1 MEGYKATF
9 ITATK
14 ELNIKERI
22 AAKQFNDCTQL
33 DDATKEAPLVIEFDY
48 YVDFNVHNEF
58 VRDQNK
64 KDYRKRVIVT
74 TDGERYIT
82 GSETLMSSMDD
93 ILDELKDEEGY
104 VPTFKFYRKP
114 SKNYAGKDFLSCTLV

>member
-9 ITATK
+9 ISATK

-48 YVDFNVHNEF
+48 YVDFNVHNEY

-64 KDYRKRVIVT
+64 KDYRKRVIVA
-74 TDGERYIT
+74 TDGEKYIT
-82 GSETLMSSMDD
+82 GSMTLMNTMDD
-93 ILDELKDEEGY
+93 ILGDLASEEGY
-104 VPTFKFYRKP
+104 VPKFKFYRKP
-114 SKNYAGKDFLSCTLV
+114 SKNYADKDFLSCTLV